1 MNRVS
6 SFFDAIQKA
15 FPRKG
20 EGPKLGEDI
29 TEADAFGEEGTSSDT
44 YLPVDEDAASY
55 EDAAPSPRKASKLS
69 GLLACFGGRKKHRKP
84 QPAHAPK
91 KDADG
96 GKSGQKIHKT
106 RFAVFVT
113 VASLGLAGGYFY
125 MNWADEQEAINR
137 PVDTAPK
144 ASASVLDDDD
154 AFPDSFNV
162 NPFVEASAAPVIGAD
177 GQMTLPPAG
186 SSTVRAMPGGGG
198 GYHYNGV
205 LPAIPYSMP
214 RPNLPTFQMPAHA
227 PASSGSTPA
236 ASAPASAGPLVS
248 GVMTGGNGNI
258 AIMGDGSV
266 VSEGE
271 TYNNKRIAF
280 IGGDGIQFDDG
291 SSIQYK
297 P

>member
-1 MNRVS
+1 MS
-6 SFFDAIQKA
+6 SFFDAVRKA

-20 EGPKLGEDI
+20 DGPKLGDDVGEM
-29 TEADAFGEEGTSSDT
+29 DAFGEENPS
-44 YLPVDEDAASY
+44 DAAY
-55 EDAAPSPRKASKLS
+55 EPADDTADYEEAAPPARKASKLS
-69 GLLACFGGRKKHRKP
+69 SFLSHFGGMKK
-84 QPAHAPK
+84 PK
-91 KDADG
+91 KAKPSPKKENADG
-96 GKSGQKIHKT
+96 GKGKKIHKT
-106 RFAVFVT
+106 RFAIFVA

-144 ASASVLDDDD
+144 AGASVLNDDD

-162 NPFVEASAAPVIGAD
+162 NPFVEASAAPVVGAD
-177 GQMTLPPAG
+177 GQMTLPTVG
-186 SSTVRAMPGGGG
+186 GTGTVRATPGGGG
-198 GYHYNGV
+198 GYHYAGG
-205 LPAIPYSMP
+205 LPVIPYSMP

-227 PASSGSTPA
+227 PASGGSAPA
-236 ASAPASAGPLVS
+236 ASAPASAGPSVS

>member
-1 MNRVS
+1 MG

-20 EGPKLGEDI
+20 EGSKLGEDI
-29 TEADAFGEEGTSSDT
+29 TEADAFGEEGTSSDM
-44 YLPVDEDAASY
+44 YLPADEDAASY
-55 EDAAPSPRKASKLS
+55 EEATPRKASKLS
-69 GLLACFGGRKKHRKP
+69 GLLARFGGRKKHRKP
-84 QPAHAPK
+84 QPSHAPK
-91 KDADG
+91 KDEDG
-96 GKSGQKIHKT
+96 GKSGGKIHKT
-106 RFAVFVT
+106 RFAIFVA

-144 ASASVLDDDD
+144 AGASVLNDDD

-162 NPFVEASAAPVIGAD
+162 NPFVEASAAPVVGAD
-177 GQMTLPPAG
+177 GQMTLPTVG
-186 SSTVRAMPGGGG
+186 GTGTVRATLGGGG
-198 GYHYNGV
+198 GYHYAGG

-227 PASSGSTPA
+227 PASGGSAPA
-236 ASAPASAGPLVS
+236 ASAPASAGPSVS